1 MEYYTPDE
9 AVTHIKEKVRI
20 LHGDAVGDEVLE
32 IYIRRFVNNVLV
44 YCHRDDFPELLVLTI
59 TDLVGKRLEGES
71 DNSVVGLKALTQDDT
86 KFEFATDGYTAV
98 GTMAD
103 ADFATIYSQLNAF
116 RKLARHA
123 Q

>member
-1 MEYYTPDE
+1 MEYYTPEEAVAHIKAKVRVLHGE
-9 AVTHIKEKVRI
+9 AVT
-20 LHGDAVGDEVLE
+20 DEVLE
-32 IYIRRFVNNVLV
+32 IYIQRFVNDVLI
-44 YCHRDDFPELLVLTI
+44 YCHRDDFPQLLELTI
-59 TDLVGKRLEGES
+59 TDLVGKRIQGES
-71 DNSVVGLKALTQDDT
+71 DDSVVGLKALTQDDT

-103 ADFATIYSQLNAF
+103 ADFATIRPQLNAF